1 MKQISGNK
9 LLVKALK
16 EEGVEYV
23 FGYPGACTIDISD
36 ELYKQDDVTVI
47 LPRHEQALV
56 HAADAYARTTGKV
69 GVCLVTSGPGA
80 TNLVTGL
87 ATANYDSVPLV
98 CFTGQVARHLI
109 GNDAFQEVDIVGIT
123 RSITKY
129 GVTVRNREDLGRI
142 IKEAFYIARTGRPGP
157 VLIDLPKDVM
167 AELGSAEYPKSV
179 NIRGYK
185 PNTSVH
191 IGQLKRAIKT
201 LSNAKKPLFLAGGGI
216 NISHANKVF
225 QEVVEKTG
233 VPVVTTIMG
242 RGAIPTNHP
251 LFIGNLGMHGAYAAN
266 MAVSN
271 CDVLFSIGT
280 RFNDRITGKLHE
292 FAPNAQIIHI
302 DIDTASISRNIQVD
316 IPIVADAKDALAKM
330 SEYVS
335 DYASKKWNSEINSW
349 KQEHPLV
356 MRPND
361 RLSPVDIINQI
372 NCQFEEAIIVTDV
385 GQHQMLVSQYAEITP
400 GKQLVMSG
408 GLGTMGYGFP
418 GGVGAKIGNPDKPVI
433 VISGDGGMQM
443 NIQEF
448 ATAVLEEL
456 PLILCVFNNEY
467 LGMVRQWQKLF
478 YGKRYSMTNLRSG
491 ALSRRTNG
499 EEYPKY
505 TPDFVKLAESYGAKG
520 IRVFNKNEVAAAF
533 EEAKKNTKVPT
544 LIEFI
549 IDPEEMVYP
558 MADKGM
564 KKRWISLYV
573 ENQVGV
579 LSKISGLFS
588 GKSYNLDSLT
598 VGTTE
603 DPTVSRMTIG
613 TVSDDET
620 FEQIKKQLNR
630 MVEVIKV
637 IDFTN
642 MFVRMKEIL
651 YIKVFNCSSEDKVE
665 LFQIAETFKARVI
678 DYGKDSLLLEFVQ
691 TATKNDAVV
700 KLIKEEF
707 GRIEVVRGGS
717 VGIES
722 ISMMER

>member
-1 MKQISGNK
+1 MRQISGNK
-9 LLVKALK
+9 LLVRALK
-16 EEGVEYV
+16 EEGVDTV

-36 ELYKQDDVTVI
+36 ELYKQNDIRVI

-56 HAADAYARTTGKV
+56 HEADAYARTTGKV

-167 AELGSAEYPKSV
+167 AELGSADYPDSV

-191 IGQLKRAIKT
+191 MGQLKRALKM
-201 LSNAKKPLFLAGGGI
+201 LKKAERPLFLAGGGV
-216 NISHANKVF
+216 NIARANAEF
-225 QEVVEKTG
+225 TEVVNKTN

-242 RGAIPTNHP
+242 RGAVPTNHP

-266 MAVSN
+266 MAVSE
-271 CDVLFSIGT
+271 CDLLFSIGT
-280 RFNDRITGKLHE
+280 RFNDRITGKLHA
-292 FAPNAQIIHI
+292 FAPKAQIVHI
-302 DIDTASISRNIQVD
+302 DIDTASISRNIHVD
-316 IPIVADAKDALAKM
+316 IPIVADALEAVTKM
-330 SEYVS
+330 NEYVEPC
-335 DYASKKWNSEINSW
+335 DTGAWIKQIGAW
-349 KQEHPLV
+349 KEEHPLA
-356 MRPND
+356 MKNRAQM
-361 RLSPVDIINQI
+361 SPKDIIDEMNR
-372 NCQFEEAIIVTDV
+372 QFDDAIIVADV
-385 GQHQMLVSQYAEITP
+385 GQHQMFVAQYTEITEK
-400 GKQLVMSG
+400 KQIIMSG

-418 GGVGAKIGNPDKPVI
+418 GAIGAQLGNPDKKVI
-433 VISGDGGMQM
+433 AVSGDGGMQM

-491 ALSRRTNG
+491 ALTRRTGG
-499 EEYPKY
+499 EEMPAY

-520 IRVFNKNEVAAAF
+520 IRVTKREEIAAAF
-533 EEAKKNTKVPT
+533 EEAKKSEKVPT

-549 IDPEEMVYP
+549 IDPEELVYP
-558 MADKGM
+558 MVKPD
-564 KKRWISLYV
+564 
-573 ENQVGV
+573 
-579 LSKISGLFS
+579 
-588 GKSYNLDSLT
+588 
-598 VGTTE
+598 GT
-603 DPTVSRMTIG
+603 
-613 TVSDDET
+613 
-620 FEQIKKQLNR
+620 
-630 MVEVIKV
+630 
-637 IDFTN
+637 
-642 MFVRMKEIL
+642 
-651 YIKVFNCSSEDKVE
+651 
-665 LFQIAETFKARVI
+665 
-678 DYGKDSLLLEFVQ
+678 LEEMIM
-691 TATKNDAVV
+691 DC
-700 KLIKEEF
+700 
-707 GRIEVVRGGS
+707 
-717 VGIES
+717 
-722 ISMMER
+722 